1 MVNKQEIADSLQ
13 VPITSVLDATRYIRL
28 SGSQEDNGIFRAPY
42 ACKLISCVMRA
53 ETIEVTN
60 TSTTIALK
68 KAASGTA
75 MASGTD
81 IITPVNASSGLVAAT
96 DLTCSIDTDNNTLAE
111 GDTVGAVI
119 GTTSELAG
127 LVYTVAIERL

>member
-13 VPITSVLDATRYIRL
+13 ISMGAMLDSIRYNRL
-28 SGSQEDNGIFRAPY
+28 SGSQEDNGLFRAPY
-42 ACKLISCVMRA
+42 ACKVVSCIMRA
-53 ETIEVTN
+53 ETKEATN
-60 TSTTIALK
+60 GSTTIALK

-81 IITPVNASSGLVAAT
+81 IITPVVAASLTNAT
-96 DLTCSIDTDNNTLAE
+96 DEVCSVDTDNNVLAE
-111 GDTVGAVI
+111 GDTMGIVI

-127 LVYTVAIERL
+127 LVYTVTVERLN